1 MKALNKC
8 SIITTEFSLCL
19 GNFIRTESLVR
30 GTSEMRIMDMDGQ
43 I

>member
-8 SIITTEFSLCL
+8 SIITSEFSLCL
-19 GNFIRTESLVR
+19 GNFLKTESLVQ
-30 GTSEMRIMDMDGQ
+30 GTHEMRIMDMDGQ